1 VIEMTTDTRQSIMDE
16 AKLVVQAHG
25 YSALSFREL
34 AKTVG
39 IKNASVH
46 YHFPTKGDLGAA
58 LARQYSDEAQAFLD
72 SLPLDADAAA
82 QTMKTYTDAF
92 RAALERDNRMCLC
105 GIMIAERDEL
115 PEMVRG
121 EVDRFTEINVQWLK
135 SFLEALTPQ
144 AGASEITDRAVAI
157 FSAVEGAQLI
167 ARGCADVKVFDRCMN
182 AYGATALFPV
192 WPSK

>member
-1 VIEMTTDTRQSIMDE
+1 MTVDTRQSIMDE

-58 LARQYSDEAQAFLD
+58 LARQYSDEAQAFLNC
-72 SLPLDADAAA
+72 LPLDRDSAA

-121 EVDRFTEINVQWLK
+121 EVDRFTEINIQWLK
-135 SFLEALTPQ
+135 SFLEALTPK
-144 AGASEITDRAVAI
+144 AEASEVMDRAVAI

-167 ARGCADVKVFDRCMN
+167 ARGCADVAVFDRCMN

-192 WPSK
+192 WPSN

>member
-1 VIEMTTDTRQSIMDE
+1 MTTDTRQSIMDE

-58 LARQYSDEAQAFLD
+58 LARQYSDEAQVFLN
-72 SLPLDADAAA
+72 SLPLDSDAAA

-144 AGASEITDRAVAI
+144 ARASEITDRAVAI

-167 ARGCADVKVFDRCMN
+167 ARGCADVQVFDRCMN

>member
-1 VIEMTTDTRQSIMDE
+1 
-16 AKLVVQAHG
+16 
-25 YSALSFREL
+25 
-34 AKTVG
+34 
-39 IKNASVH
+39 
-46 YHFPTKGDLGAA
+46 
-58 LARQYSDEAQAFLD
+58 
-72 SLPLDADAAA
+72 
-82 QTMKTYTDAF
+82 MKTYTDAF

>member
-1 VIEMTTDTRQSIMDE
+1 MTTDTRQSIMDE

>member
-1 VIEMTTDTRQSIMDE
+1 MTTDTRQSIMDE
-16 AKLVVQAHG
+16 AKLVVQAQG

-39 IKNASVH
+39 IKNASIH
-46 YHFPTKGDLGAA
+46 YHFPTKGHLGAA
-58 LARQYSDEAQAFLD
+58 LARQYSDEAQAFLN
-72 SLPLDADAAA
+72 SLPRDKDTAA
-82 QTMKTYTDAF
+82 QTMKTYTNAF

-121 EVDRFTEINVQWLK
+121 EVDRFTEINVQWLTT
-135 SFLEALTPQ
+135 FLEELDRTAP
-144 AGASEITDRAVAI
+144 ASEVTDRAMAI

-167 ARGCADVKVFDRCMN
+167 ARGCADVTVFDRCMN

>member
-1 VIEMTTDTRQSIMDE
+1 
-16 AKLVVQAHG
+16 
-25 YSALSFREL
+25 
-34 AKTVG
+34 VG

-58 LARQYSDEAQAFLD
+58 LARQYSDEAQAFLNC
-72 SLPLDADAAA
+72 LPLDRDSAA

-121 EVDRFTEINVQWLK
+121 EVDRFTEINIQWLK
-135 SFLEALTPQ
+135 SFLEALTPK
-144 AGASEITDRAVAI
+144 AEASEVMDRAVAI

-167 ARGCADVKVFDRCMN
+167 ARGCADVAVFDRCMN

-192 WPSK
+192 WPSN